1 MAFTL
6 TRFFLGLKAFIDT
19 GVHNDEALEEDWE
32 GGGCWDSVECR
43 LKGGGCYQQGSVED
57 TGVTSRLV
65 DNCFLFFW

>member
-32 GGGCWDSVECR
+32 GGGAGTVLSV
-43 LKGGGCYQQGSVED
+43 G
-57 TGVTSRLV
+57 
-65 DNCFLFFW
+65 